1 MEKCCIAATT
11 SDVRAALG
19 KMYGKWSRTVQ
30 HLNTFI
36 KVRTLSCRATPSIE
50 QHPSNFHL
58 SDVDFFLSENFRTC
72 NEFSTNKGTMKP
84 IQKYGNKSL
93 DRFERCNV
101 LLLEP
106 LAKNWQTV
114 YEF

>member
-1 MEKCCIAATT
+1 
-11 SDVRAALG
+11 
-19 KMYGKWSRTVQ
+19 
-30 HLNTFI
+30 
-36 KVRTLSCRATPSIE
+36 
-50 QHPSNFHL
+50 
-58 SDVDFFLSENFRTC
+58 
-72 NEFSTNKGTMKP
+72 MKP